1 MAGEDITLHGRLAPV
16 DWPGIE
22 AFARLMSDFARVHV
36 TPDHVVTV
44 SMDAGAITLRWAAG
58 AADIRLQ
65 ARDQSAAQ
73 NLRDT
78 LGHLLDS
85 AVDGLAAGLSW
96 PTMTEGALPPNFRL
110 ATVEASTRL
119 SPNFLRLRLRADDL
133 GFMARTGLHLRLLQP
148 KDPAN
153 PVWPRLSATGRT
165 VWPDSGLLHMP
176 VYTIRAIDAASGW
189 LDVDIYLHGRGRT
202 CAWAKAARPGD
213 PVGISGPGGGWLP
226 KGAHLVLG
234 GDETALPVIGRI
246 LSEAAPDTIGRAVIA
261 VTNLDDRQ
269 EISGPPGVQ
278 IDWLGPQDRPKLA
291 TTFDAIASTAL
302 SGTEAVQ
309 VLFGGERLE
318 ADHLRH
324 TLRKRF
330 HPSVQRVAVATYW
343 RADTNA

>member
-1 MAGEDITLHGRLAPV
+1 MGDTSITIHGRLAPV
-16 DWPGIE
+16 DWPGVR
-22 AFARLMSDFARVHV
+22 AFARLIADFARVHM

-44 SMDAGAITLRWAAG
+44 TMGAGTITLHWAGG

-85 AVDGLAAGLSW
+85 AEDGLAAGLSW
-96 PTMTEGALPPNFRL
+96 PSMAEGALPPNFRL
-110 ATVEASTRL
+110 ATVEASTRI

-165 VWPDSGLLHMP
+165 VWPDPGHLHMP
-176 VYTIRAIDAASGW
+176 VYTIRAIDAAAGW
-189 LDVDIYLHGRGRT
+189 LDVDIYLHGHGRT
-202 CAWAKAARPGD
+202 CAWANAARPGD
-213 PVGISGPGGGWLP
+213 PVGISGPGGGWIP
-226 KGAHLVLG
+226 QARHLVLG
-234 GDETALPVIGRI
+234 GDETALPVIARI
-246 LSEAAPDTIGRAVIA
+246 LSEAGPDTIGRAVIA
-261 VTNLDDRQ
+261 VSHLEDRQ
-269 EISGPPGVQ
+269 EISGPPGLQ

-302 SGTEAVQ
+302 SGSDAVQ
-309 VLFGGERLE
+309 VIFGGERLE
-318 ADHLRH
+318 AETLRH
-324 TLRKRF
+324 ALRKRF
-330 HPSVQRVAVATYW
+330 PASARRMEVATYW
-343 RADTNA
+343 RASTSG